1 MKKGILDISISTLQ
15 CRKIWIYICVCICM
29 PHIQILIFEI
39 CTQIVYIQM
48 LPQDQVTAPFT
59 IYNDGQ
65 NSVSNIFSDK
75 YQVNYCV

>member
-1 MKKGILDISISTLQ
+1 
-15 CRKIWIYICVCICM
+15 M

-65 NSVSNIFSDK
+65 NFVNNIFSDK
-75 YQVNYCV
+75 YQVTI